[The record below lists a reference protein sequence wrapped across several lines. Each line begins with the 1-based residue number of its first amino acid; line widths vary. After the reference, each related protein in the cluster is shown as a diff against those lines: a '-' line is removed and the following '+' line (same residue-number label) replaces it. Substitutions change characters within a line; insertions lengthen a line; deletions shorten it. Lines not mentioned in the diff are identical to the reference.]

1 MPRLFDL
8 PAAESIAALP
18 PSAAQS
24 LEAAIASRLDDVFPA
39 CALCVVRDGEVLL
52 NRAWGFVDPQTR
64 YAPVTP
70 ETRFDLAS
78 LTKLYTASAFLAYV
92 SAGKAGLDDP
102 LVSVVP
108 EFGDGGPRPVDG
120 GQDPHSK
127 LRLPPEPGLDGQQVD
142 PATITFRHL
151 LTHTSGLA
159 PWRDVYNQAGPPPA
173 PPDEPEPVPR
183 AQRWK
188 RGIDAICRYPFV
200 GLPGDKVRYSDLG
213 LILLGEATARLYGQS
228 GALDDAIIAQVTAPL
243 GLETITFNPV
253 RNGLERILTV
263 PTEMDDTWRLRR
275 PWGEVHD
282 ENADGLGGVCGHAGL
297 FGAARDVAA
306 LGLAWLDRD
315 PRLAIDPRLMAEATR
330 EHAETDGMRRGL
342 GWLVKTR
349 VGAWA
354 GDLFSENAFG
364 HTGFTGTSLMVD
376 PERRL
381 VVACLTN
388 AVYPGRNRP
397 GPGIY
402 EFRRE
407 IHTLL
412 AQAADALN

>member
-1 MPRLFDL
+1 MPRLNDL
-8 PAAESIAALP
+8 SAADAHAALSVP
-18 PSAAQS
+18 V
-24 LEAAIASRLDDVFPA
+24 LESVVACIGTRLEDVFPA

-52 NRAWGFVDPQTR
+52 NHAWGNVDPRTR
-64 YAPVTP
+64 VTTA
-70 ETRFDLAS
+70 TRFDLAS
-78 LTKLYTASAFLAYV
+78 VTKLYTASAFLSFV
-92 SAGKAGLDDP
+92 SAGRVGLDDP
-102 LVSVVP
+102 LVSIIP
-108 EFGDGGPRPVDG
+108 EFGTSGPRPVDG

-127 LRLPPEPGLDGQQVD
+127 QLLPPEPGMDGLTVD

-159 PWRDVYNQAGPPPA
+159 PWRDVYNQAGPPPT
-173 PPDEPEPVPR
+173 PPEQHDPVPR
-183 AQRWK
+183 ELRWR
-188 RGIDAICRYPFV
+188 RGLDAICGYPFV
-200 GLPGDKVRYSDLG
+200 GRPGQKVRYSDLG
-213 LILLGEATARLYGQS
+213 LILLGEATARLHGQS
-228 GALDDAIIAQVTAPL
+228 GALDEAIAARVTGPL
-243 GLETITFNPV
+243 DLKTITFNPV
-253 RNGLERILTV
+253 RNGLPQTLTV
-263 PTEMDDTWRLRR
+263 PTEMDDTWRKRR

-306 LGLAWLDRD
+306 LGQAWLDRD
-315 PRLAIDPRLMAEATR
+315 PRLAIAPDLMAEATR

-349 VGAWA
+349 EAAWA

-376 PERRL
+376 PERGL

-407 IHTLL
+407 IHSIL
-412 AQAADALN
+412 AQASDDLD